1 MRPIVDGLEAQY
13 GEEVDFLYLNAED
26 GGAGQAAFTYY
37 ALRGHPSVLIAAPG
51 GEVIWQGV
59 GVVEGIAIEQQ
70 IQSVAGDE
78 EG

>member
-37 ALRGHPSVLIAAPG
+37 ALRGHPSTLLTAPG
-51 GEVIWQGV
+51 GEVVWQSV
-59 GVVEGIAIEQQ
+59 GVVEGTAIEQQ
-70 IQSVAGDE
+70 IQSLVGGAE
-78 EG
+78 